1 MSTQQDST
9 TTITK
14 TNNKNPLLSILTE
27 PIEWLT
33 MLTNNLN
40 PTFIA
45 GIFLVYG
52 IGQGFTGSLF
62 KLVTD
67 YYWKDV
73 QKLQPSTVQLYV
85 GIYFIPWILKP
96 IWGILTDAFPI
107 LGYRRRPYFVVAGVV
122 GTVSA
127 TIVAVGGEV
136 PGLAPDLQS
145 LCGFCSGSGALL
157 GYLASGFF
165 VHHLGPQGSLGLM
178 AVFPALTIVLG
189 FVIYEKRTTGLHNEK
204 KKGVVENVGTTI
216 RSMYKTI
223 KYPQAWK
230 PSLYMFLSLALNVT
244 THEGHF
250 YWYTDSKVGPAFSQ
264 VPLIFWEIDSLQ
276 SVVIK
281 QSRLIY

>member
-9 TTITK
+9 TLTK
-14 TNNKNPLLSILTE
+14 TKNKNPLLSILTE

-33 MLTNNLN
+33 MLTNHLN

-136 PGLAPDLQS
+136 SVVAALMCFVGVSASLAIADVTIDACIARNSIEVPGLAPDLQS

-165 VHHLGPQGSLGLM
+165 VHHLGPQVCFS
-178 AVFPALTIVLG
+178 I
-189 FVIYEKRTTGLHNEK
+189 
-204 KKGVVENVGTTI
+204 
-216 RSMYKTI
+216 
-223 KYPQAWK
+223 
-230 PSLYMFLSLALNVT
+230 LALFFMFNCNCT
-244 THEGHF
+244 KISF
-250 YWYTDSKVGPAFSQ
+250 YMLSTLFYLINKMFRLVVSKV
-264 VPLIFWEIDSLQ
+264 
-276 SVVIK
+276 
-281 QSRLIY
+281 SRLRERL